1 VRVTLALLADYAL
14 AHDDGKLYVT
24 GGGLHQLRF
33 GRLPAVFERLCL
45 ALEMQFDP
53 SEFGTA
59 HVFAI
64 DAIDP
69 LGQPFIKP
77 AALTVT
83 SPPASVQASSNRTQL
98 VYNMLNLTF
107 QHEGEYLFN
116 VRVGP
121 EVQVALPLRVAVVPG
136 TSTEMSALL
145 HRVEEGFAAFG
156 ALDLDAAE
164 EHFHTVTET
173 MPSLAVAH
181 NNLGFVRLTKGKVE
195 EALATFK
202 KAQETGFD
210 RPELLD
216 ANMACCYYLLGVPAA
231 SLALY
236 ENCLT
241 ARSLVGT
248 SVLHGLSSAGPF
260 LVQLPSAAAYA
271 RLMAL
276 NAGWSALRA
285 GQADKALSHLAMA
298 RGLAA
303 IPADQE
309 LLNAIEEL
317 RASLSQ

>member
-14 AHDDGKLYVT
+14 AHDDGKLYIT

-33 GRLPAVFERLCL
+33 GRLPAIYERLCL
-45 ALEMQFDP
+45 ALEIQFDP
-53 SEFGTA
+53 SEFGAA

-64 DAIDP
+64 DATDP
-69 LGQPFIKP
+69 LGQPFLKP
-77 AALTVT
+77 AVLTVT
-83 SPPASVQASSNRTQL
+83 SPPASIQTSSNRTQL

-107 QHEGEYLFN
+107 QHEGEHIFN
-116 VRVGP
+116 VHVGA
-121 EVQVALPLRVAVVPG
+121 EVQAALPLRVAVVPG

-145 HRVEEGFAAFG
+145 HRVAEGFAAFG
-156 ALDLDAAE
+156 ASDLDAAE
-164 EHFHTVTET
+164 EHFRAVTET

-210 RPELLD
+210 RPELLE

-276 NAGWSALRA
+276 NAGWSAWRA
-285 GQADKALSHLAMA
+285 ALPEKARNYLGMA
-298 RGLAA
+298 LGLTG
-303 IPADQE
+303 IPADERLVQ
-309 LLNAIEEL
+309 AMEEL
-317 RASLSQ
+317 RANL